1 MEPSRSALSWL
12 RSMFSRRFVPWAGAL
27 LLCLAVLSGCAGKQA
42 SDGPKT
48 QPEETSPTADTS
60 ILLDENA
67 PPFAVRIMAANTTSG
82 SDQSYPHPGPGS
94 RIFQAL
100 DPDVVLIQEFQVDG
114 SIDLWVDEIFGEDF
128 AFCLEEVNGLPNGVI
143 SRFPILE
150 CGEWDDPFMLNRDFP
165 YARIDLPGDRDL
177 WAVSVHFKA
186 SSGRTNRNRRANEGR
201 ELVERIHDAVPEE
214 DFLTVGGDFNTQNRD
229 EPVLDIL
236 RDVVVVEAPFPDD
249 GKGSGGTNSS
259 RRKPYDWVLVDGDLE
274 PFEVA
279 VEVGSKRFEHGLVF
293 DSRIY
298 DQSTL
303 DDDFPPVRKGD
314 SGAAQMQ
321 HMAVVRDFH
330 LTGLGTPIVPGD
342 DDDDNG
348 DGDGGDGN
356 GDNDDHNDGGDDD
369 DGGDGGDD
377 DGGGE
382 AFDLSGW
389 VLEQQGKS
397 MRLTFPPGTVMAP
410 GTALVIGRA
419 ASRQELE
426 TCWGPLP
433 PGTTYLVGADLGDD
447 RNGFPQINGGES
459 YRLLNAD
466 GQAVDPSDGRVPR
479 EPFDKH
485 TVWHRLDTGETTAE
499 TVANSTG
506 NVDPGIFEGQRSGV
520 GHPVITEISD
530 ASDFR
535 CELIELFYAP

>member
-12 RSMFSRRFVPWAGAL
+12 RLRFSHRFAPWAGAT
-27 LLCLAVLSGCAGKQA
+27 LLCLGLLSGCTGKH
-42 SDGPKT
+42 SSEGPKT
-48 QPEETSPTADTS
+48 QPGDTS
-60 ILLDENA
+60 GTATPADAPIPVDPSA
-67 PPFAVRIMAANTTSG
+67 PPLAVRIMAANTTSG
-82 SDQSYPHPGPGS
+82 SDQSYPLPGPGS

-114 SIDLWVDEIFGEDF
+114 SLDAWVDEVFGEDF
-128 AFCLEEVNGLPNGVI
+128 SFCLEEVNGLPNGVI

-165 YARIDLPGDRDL
+165 YAQIDLPGDRDL

-186 SSGRTNRNRRANEGR
+186 SSGSANRNRRANEGR
-201 ELVERIHDAVPEE
+201 ELVERIRQTVPEE

-236 RDVVVVEAPFPDD
+236 EQVVVVEAPFPDD

-259 RRKPYDWVLVDGDLE
+259 RRKPYDWVLVDNDLE
-274 PFEVA
+274 PFETA

-303 DDDFPPVRKGD
+303 DENFPPAQKGD

-330 LTGLGTPIVPGD
+330 LTGLGSPTDSDDDPDGD
-342 DDDDNG
+342 DS
-348 DGDGGDGN
+348 DGDDPDGDQDGDQ
-356 GDNDDHNDGGDDD
+356 DNDDSDDTDPGPVND
-369 DGGDGGDD
+369 
-377 DGGGE
+377 
-382 AFDLSGW
+382 FDLSGW

-397 MRLTFPPGTVMAP
+397 MRLTFPAGTVMAP
-410 GTALVIGRA
+410 GNALVIGRS
-419 ASRQELE
+419 ASRQEFE
-426 TCWGPLP
+426 TCWGTLP
-433 PGTTYLVGADLGDD
+433 SGTVYLVGADLGDD
-447 RNGFPQINGGES
+447 SNGFPQINGGES
-459 YRLLNAD
+459 YRLLNPS
-466 GQAVDPSDGRVPR
+466 GEVVDPGSGRVPS

-485 TVWHRLDTGETTAE
+485 TVWHRLDTADTSSE
-499 TVANSTG
+499 TVANSVD
-506 NVDPGIFEGQRSGV
+506 NVDPGVFEGERSGV